1 MSIVLAAFSG
11 EPTGVLCAL
20 TVIMDLVL
28 PFFLDPNALKPS
40 FICCLQFMVLD
51 IHLQQSRSKKKN
63 YQ

>member
-40 FICCLQFMVLD
+40 FFYCLQFMVLVV
-51 IHLQQSRSKKKN
+51 HLQQS
-63 YQ
+63 